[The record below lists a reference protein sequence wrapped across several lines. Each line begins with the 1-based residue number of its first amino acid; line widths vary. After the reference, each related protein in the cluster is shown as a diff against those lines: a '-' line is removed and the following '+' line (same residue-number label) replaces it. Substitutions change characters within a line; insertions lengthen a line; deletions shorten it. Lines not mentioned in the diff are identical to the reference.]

1 MNISE
6 FYKNLDANKYPLL
19 SKYTKAVMEMNRPVV
34 GREVE
39 EERIL
44 SSFCRPEISNV
55 ILLGDAGSGKTTL
68 VMDLAKKDATRSY
81 VEVDVARMASD
92 MSAESLAG
100 ALKQLAD
107 ETVEC
112 MKEINGREIVLFM
125 DEIHQITKISEV
137 ALEALK
143 PILAN
148 SGRRGIRI
156 ICATT
161 YDEFD
166 KYIAGNQALV
176 ERLQRISLAQPNE
189 SEVIAILHG
198 MLEKYKPLIYSSDT
212 ERLRITDLFRK
223 IYRYTNLY
231 IPANSQPRKSIDV
244 LDAMIGLS
252 EYTGRSIDENL
263 LADVFSRSYGV
274 LINMKVDAVHIKE
287 ALDEKVFEQELATTA
302 IQNALQVCVA
312 KLNDDTKPMGRFLF
326 TGSTGTGKTAICKR
340 LAEILFNDSR
350 NLIRMDMTEFGSDDS
365 EERFREELTKK
376 IWERP
381 FSIVLLDE
389 IEKASPLITRMLLP
403 VLDDARLI
411 NAHNKEVSFKNAYI
425 VMTTNAAS
433 EVYRSLSGYENK
445 DNGKKRSIEERS
457 QELMGLIPLI
467 RDSIVETTGGN
478 RFPPELLGRIDAI
491 VPFLPLSTDTKEKI
505 VRAEIKELR
514 NKIWRTHGANI
525 RFDESI
531 VRWIVYD
538 KTMSDSDSGG
548 ARAVISVFKEYI
560 TAEVAKFIN
569 ENPDCKWIWV
579 TSTGRTRHGNDYVL
593 DSEVKI
599 VVKRSRPWG

>member
-1 MNISE
+1 MKIQE
-6 FYKNLDANKYPLL
+6 FYENLDATKYLLL

-34 GREVE
+34 GREIE

-68 VMDLAKKDATRSY
+68 VMDLAKKDDSRSY

-112 MKEINGREIVLFM
+112 MREINGREIVLFM

-176 ERLQRISLAQPNE
+176 ERLQRINLSQPNE
-189 SEVIAILHG
+189 GEVIAILHG
-198 MLEKYKPLIYSSDT
+198 MLEKYIPSVYSSDI
-212 ERLRITDLFRK
+212 EKLRITDLFRK
-223 IYRYTNLY
+223 VYRYTNLY

-244 LDAMIGLS
+244 LDAMIGLHM
-252 EYTGRSIDENL
+252 YTGRSIDEAL
-263 LADVFSRSYGV
+263 LSDVFLRSYGV
-274 LINMKVDAVHIKE
+274 LIDMAVDAMHIKE
-287 ALDEKVFEQELATTA
+287 TLDKKIFQQELATTA

-326 TGSTGTGKTAICKR
+326 TGSTGTGKTAVCKR
-340 LAEILFNDSR
+340 LAEILFRDSR
-350 NLIRMDMTEFGSDDS
+350 NFIRMDMTEFGSDDS

-433 EVYRSLSGYENK
+433 EVYKQLSGYEND
-445 DNGKKRSIEERS
+445 DNGVARSIEDRNK
-457 QELMGLIPLI
+457 ELNKLIPLI
-467 RDSIVETTGGN
+467 RDSIIETTGGN

-491 VPFLPLSTDTKEKI
+491 VPFLPLSSDTKEKI
-505 VRAEIKELR
+505 VRSEIKELR

-525 RFDESI
+525 RFDDSI
-531 VRWIVYD
+531 VKWIVFD
-538 KTMSDSDSGG
+538 KTMLDSDSGG
-548 ARAVISVFKEYI
+548 ARAVISIFKECI

-579 TSTGRTRHGNDYVL
+579 TKTGRTRYENTDVL

-599 VVKRSRPWG
+599 VVKKSRPWG